1 VGDHLTLRLDDGG
14 TLTLDVDDGG
24 RIRYRIDPGAGNPMD
39 PPVASIGGLVP
50 DELGLASLAVWSR
63 DRLRDAR

>member
-14 TLTLDVDDGG
+14 TLTLSVDGG

-39 PPVASIGGLVP
+39 PPAASIGGMVP